1 MKLRIPNLYVD
12 VVFQRHWAFSMSK
25 ILRAPFVDKLYW
37 WTPVDL
43 LRRLL
48 FVILVVIFP
57 GNPVSVYR

>member
-1 MKLRIPNLYVD
+1 MKLWITKLYGD

-25 ILRAPFVDKLYW
+25 ILRAPFVDKFYW
-37 WTPVDL
+37 WAPGDL